1 MEMKEEILKLMD
13 ENRYKEIR
21 EIISEMNIVDIAELL
36 MELDKAKL
44 LILFRILP
52 KEIAADVFSY
62 VSIELQQYIIESIT
76 DKEIANIVNDLF
88 LDDAVDFLE
97 EMPSNVVKKVLKNA
111 DEETRK
117 LINQFFIYPEYSAGS
132 VMTIEFVD
140 LKKQMTVKEA
150 LDHIRATGMDKE
162 TINTCYVIDNTRKLE
177 GVISIRKLILADE
190 NTIVGDIMN
199 EDVICANTLD
209 DQETVADLFKK
220 YDLTVLPVVDNEHR
234 LVGIVT
240 IDDIID
246 IIEQENT
253 EDLHKMAAMQP
264 LEEEYLKTSPIILAK
279 HRIVWL
285 LVLMISATFTGSIIK
300 RYEDLL
306 QSIVI
311 LTAFIPMLMNT
322 GGNAGSQASTL
333 IIRSIALGEIAPSD
347 VLRVLFKEFKV
358 GIFAG
363 SILALVN
370 FLRLIFFEHVNY
382 LIAFVVCLSLLCTV
396 ILAKI
401 VGGILPIVAKKI
413 RLDPAI
419 MAGPLI
425 STILDALTLTIFF
438 TIASNFLN
446 I

>member
-1 MEMKEEILKLMD
+1 MKEEILKLMD

-36 MELDKAKL
+36 MELDKTKL

-76 DKEIANIVNDLF
+76 DKEIGNIVNDLF

-97 EMPSNVVKKVLKNA
+97 EMPSNVVKKALKNA

-117 LINQFFIYPEYSAGS
+117 LINQFFKYPEYSAGS

-140 LKKQMTVKEA
+140 LKKQMTIKEA
-150 LDHIRATGMDKE
+150 LEHIRATGVDKE
-162 TINTCYVIDNTRKLE
+162 TINTCYVTDSRRKLE
-177 GVISIRKLILADE
+177 GVISIRKIILADE
-190 NTIVGDIMN
+190 NAVVGDIMN

-240 IDDIID
+240 IDDIVD

-264 LEEEYLKTSPIILAK
+264 LEEEYLKTSPIVLAK

-285 LVLMISATFTGSIIK
+285 LVLMISATFAGNIIK
-300 RYEDLL
+300 KYNELL
-306 QSIVI
+306 QSVVV
-311 LTAFIPMLMNT
+311 LTAFIPMIMDT

-333 IIRSIALGEIAPSD
+333 IIRGMALGEIKTSD
-347 VLRVLFKEFKV
+347 ALKVFIKEIQV
-358 GIFAG
+358 SLIAG
-363 SILALVN
+363 FILALVN
-370 FLRLIFFEHVNY
+370 FARLVFLEHIDIM
-382 LIAFVVCLSLLCTV
+382 IAAMVCFSLLLTV
-396 ILAKI
+396 IIAKMI
-401 VGGILPIVAKKI
+401 GSTLPIAAKKM

-425 STILDALTLTIFF
+425 TTIVDALALSIYFM
-438 TIASNFLN
+438 IASKFLN

>member
-1 MEMKEEILKLMD
+1 MKEVILELMD
-13 ENRYKEIR
+13 ENRYKDIKEK
-21 EIISEMNIVDIAELL
+21 ISEMNIVDIAELL
-36 MELDKAKL
+36 MELDKTKL

-52 KEIAADVFSY
+52 KEMAADVFSY
-62 VSIELQQYIIESIT
+62 VSLELQQYIIESIT
-76 DKEIANIVNDLF
+76 DKEIGNIVNDLF

-97 EMPSNVVKKVLKNA
+97 EMPSNVVKKVLRNA

-117 LINQFFIYPEYSAGS
+117 LINQFFKYPEYSAGS

-140 LKKQMTVKEA
+140 LKKQMTIKEA
-150 LDHIRATGMDKE
+150 LEHIRATGVDKE
-162 TINTCYVIDNTRKLE
+162 TINTCYVTDSRRKLE
-177 GVISIRKLILADE
+177 GVISIRKIILADE
-190 NTIVGDIMN
+190 NAVVGDIMN
-199 EDVICANTLD
+199 EDVICAHTLD

-240 IDDIID
+240 IDDIVD

-264 LEEEYLKTSPIILAK
+264 LEEEYLKTSPIVLAK

-285 LVLMISATFTGSIIK
+285 LVLMISATFAGNIIK
-300 RYEDLL
+300 KYNELL
-306 QSIVI
+306 QSVVV
-311 LTAFIPMLMNT
+311 LTAFIPMIMDT

-333 IIRSIALGEIAPSD
+333 IIRGMALGEIKTSD
-347 VLRVLFKEFKV
+347 ALKVFIKEIQV
-358 GIFAG
+358 SLIAG
-363 SILALVN
+363 FILALVN
-370 FLRLIFFEHVNY
+370 FARLVFLEHIDIT
-382 LIAFVVCLSLLCTV
+382 IAAMVCISLLLTV
-396 ILAKI
+396 IIAKMI
-401 VGGILPIVAKKI
+401 GSTLPIAAKKM

-425 STILDALTLTIFF
+425 TTIVDALALSVYFM
-438 TIASNFLN
+438 IASKFLN

>member
-1 MEMKEEILKLMD
+1 MKEEILKLMD

-199 EDVICANTLD
+199 EDVICAHTLD
-209 DQETVADLFKK
+209 DQETAADLFKK

-240 IDDIID
+240 IDDIVD

-264 LEEEYLKTSPIILAK
+264 LEEEYLKTSPIVLAK

-285 LVLMISATFTGSIIK
+285 LVLMISATFAGNIIK
-300 RYEDLL
+300 KYNELL
-306 QSIVI
+306 QSVVV
-311 LTAFIPMLMNT
+311 LTAFIPMIMDT

-333 IIRSIALGEIAPSD
+333 IIRGMALGEIKTSD
-347 VLRVLFKEFKV
+347 ALKVFIKEIQV
-358 GIFAG
+358 GLIAG
-363 SILALVN
+363 FILALVN
-370 FLRLIFFEHVNY
+370 FARLVFLEHIDIT
-382 LIAFVVCLSLLCTV
+382 IAAMVCISLLLTV
-396 ILAKI
+396 IIAKMI
-401 VGGILPIVAKKI
+401 GSTLPIAAKKM

-425 STILDALTLTIFF
+425 TTIVDALALSVYFM
-438 TIASNFLN
+438 IASKFLN

>member
-1 MEMKEEILKLMD
+1 MQETIMKLIQ
-13 ENRYKEIR
+13 ENRYKEVR
-21 EIISEMNIVDIAELL
+21 NEISEMNIVDIAQLL
-36 MELDKAKL
+36 MELDKTKL

-62 VSIELQQYIIESIT
+62 VSLELQQYIIESIT
-76 DKEIANIVNDLF
+76 DKEIRNIVNDLF
-88 LDDAVDFLE
+88 IDDAVDFLE
-97 EMPSNVVKKVLKNA
+97 EMPSNVVKKVLRNT

-117 LINQFFIYPEYSAGS
+117 LINQFLKYPEYSAGS

-150 LDHIRATGMDKE
+150 LCHIRATGVDKE
-162 TINTCYVIDNTRKLE
+162 TINTCYVIDKGRKLE
-177 GVISIRKLILADE
+177 GVLSIRKLILADE
-190 NTIVGDIMN
+190 SIIIGDIMN
-199 EDVICANTLD
+199 EDVIYANTLD

-220 YDLTVLPVVDNEHR
+220 YDLTALPVVDNEHR

-240 IDDIID
+240 IDDIVD

-253 EDLHKMAAMQP
+253 EDLHKMAAMEP
-264 LEEEYLKTSPIILAK
+264 LEEEYLKTSPLKLAK

-285 LVLMISATFTGSIIK
+285 LILMISATFTGSIIK
-300 RYEDLL
+300 RYEELL

-333 IIRSIALGEIAPSD
+333 IIRGIALGEINPSD
-347 VLRVLFKEFKV
+347 VLRVIFKELQV
-358 GIFAG
+358 SIFAG
-363 SILALVN
+363 SILAIVN
-370 FLRLIFFEHVNY
+370 FLRLIIFEHVSY
-382 LIAFVVCLSLLCTV
+382 SIASVVCLSLLCTV
-396 ILAKI
+396 VLAKL
-401 VGGILPIVAKKI
+401 VGGALPIVAKKI
-413 RLDPAI
+413 HLDPAI

-425 STILDALTLTIFF
+425 STIVDALALSTFF
-438 TIASNFLN
+438 GIASSLLN

>member
-1 MEMKEEILKLMD
+1 MKEVILELMD
-13 ENRYKEIR
+13 ENRYKDIKEK
-21 EIISEMNIVDIAELL
+21 ISEMNIVDIAELL
-36 MELDKAKL
+36 MELDKTKL

-52 KEIAADVFSY
+52 KEMAADVFSY
-62 VSIELQQYIIESIT
+62 VSLELQQYIIESIT
-76 DKEIANIVNDLF
+76 DKEIGNIVNDLF

-97 EMPSNVVKKVLKNA
+97 EMPSNVVKKVLRNA

-117 LINQFFIYPEYSAGS
+117 LINQFFKYPEYSAGS

-140 LKKQMTVKEA
+140 LKKQMTIKEA
-150 LDHIRATGMDKE
+150 LEHIRATGVDKE
-162 TINTCYVIDNTRKLE
+162 TINTCYVTDSRRKLE
-177 GVISIRKLILADE
+177 GVISIRKIILADE
-190 NTIVGDIMN
+190 NAVVGDIMN
-199 EDVICANTLD
+199 EDVICAHTLD

-240 IDDIID
+240 IDDIVD

-264 LEEEYLKTSPIILAK
+264 LEEEYLKTSPIVLAK

-285 LVLMISATFTGSIIK
+285 LVLMISATFAGNIIK
-300 RYEDLL
+300 KYNELL
-306 QSIVI
+306 QSVVV
-311 LTAFIPMLMNT
+311 LTAFIPMIMDT

-333 IIRSIALGEIAPSD
+333 IIRGMALGEIKTSD
-347 VLRVLFKEFKV
+347 ALKVFIKEIQV
-358 GIFAG
+358 SLIAG
-363 SILALVN
+363 FILALVN
-370 FLRLIFFEHVNY
+370 FARLVFLEHIDIM
-382 LIAFVVCLSLLCTV
+382 IAAMVCFSLLLTV
-396 ILAKI
+396 IIAKMI
-401 VGGILPIVAKKI
+401 GSTLPIAAKKM

-425 STILDALTLTIFF
+425 TTIVDALALSIYFM
-438 TIASNFLN
+438 IASKFLN